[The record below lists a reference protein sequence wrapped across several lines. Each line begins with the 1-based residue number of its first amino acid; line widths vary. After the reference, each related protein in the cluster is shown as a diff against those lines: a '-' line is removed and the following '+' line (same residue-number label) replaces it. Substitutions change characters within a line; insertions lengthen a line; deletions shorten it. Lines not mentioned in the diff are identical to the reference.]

1 MALGSEVNDSS
12 SKNSSQKVKKC
23 PANSNGNEKSNS
35 ENVGKVEKQNKQA
48 SKMKKE
54 VGTKVSCSNGHV
66 STPNGR
72 ADDEGGGGNVAT
84 PPRVSYA
91 AAARKPPSPL
101 SGTTPAPFPLN
112 TESQKV
118 KINDKSSQTKS
129 RNATTKING
138 DGSISR
144 DDSKKD
150 KVATKEPIVNGTETT
165 SENIINGDTK
175 QDLECDIS
183 SSDNTNVI
191 TNVITNGINSD
202 SDDTKSSKSDEGN
215 DTISPGVCPVKVSET
230 KLVSDKKKDNKKIK
244 ATDKN
249 IDANKKS
256 SMEAKTPEINNEQGK
271 SKNVQSVSDK
281 VNGESSK
288 IVNGDKDRESTPS
301 EDGDDKKRDAEVVF
315 IQDMGFTVKIV
326 SPGAEPLDI
335 QVSSMELVQEIHQV
349 LMDREDTCHRTCF
362 SLQLDGVTLDNFAE
376 LKNIEGLKE
385 GSVIKVVEEPY
396 TMREARIH
404 VRHVRDLL
412 KSIDYTDAYAGQ
424 ECSSLA
430 FLNIIT
436 QGDILEKKKSRP
448 ESVDCTPPDYIMPG
462 STERPLLPLHPG
474 LTKENKAPQCL
485 KVLTTSGWNPPPG
498 PRKMCGDL
506 LYLHVITL
514 EDRHFHITAC
524 PRGFYL
530 NQSTEEVFNPRPS
543 NPALL
548 CHSLIELLSIVSPAF
563 KRNFALVQKR
573 RMQKHPFERVATPY
587 QVYQWASP
595 VLDHTVDAI
604 RAEDTFSSKL
614 GYEEHI
620 PGQTRDWNEELQTTR
635 ELPRAT
641 LPERLL
647 RERAIFKVH
656 SDFVAAATRGAMA
669 VVDGNVMAINPGEE
683 PKMQMFI
690 WNNIFFSL
698 GFDVRDH
705 YKDLGGDAAA
715 FVAPRNDLQGVR
727 VYSAVDTPGLHT
739 LGTVVVDY
747 RGYRVTA
754 QSIIPGIL
762 EKEQEQSV
770 VYGSIDFGTTVLSH
784 PKYMELLSKAGQQLK
799 IMPHSVISANGE
811 TVELCSSVECKG
823 IIGNDGRHYI
833 LDLLRTFPPDVNFL
847 QLEDDELREDIKSM
861 GFPIIHKHKL
871 CCLRQELVD
880 SFVESR
886 YFMFIRYAASHLQ
899 QLSSKRQNETSE
911 GTSDDAKKDEV
922 KVPAIEAEVKETKR
936 DGKSQEK
943 EVKEVKDKKQK
954 KEEKKESAKKETKQK
969 SESEKE
975 EGKEE
980 KTKDEDSLFNETYPE
995 IDTLVA
1001 KKIVESITDSICSGD
1016 KQESDSDERSR
1027 AVVSA
1032 AARAVASLKESE
1044 FDVRFNPDVYS
1055 AGIKHAAAPE
1065 HLAKQR
1071 HLVKEAAAYLLTT
1084 QIPAF
1089 VRECVEQSSTPMD
1102 GAGLAEA
1109 LHARGINLR
1118 YLGRVAAALQPH
1130 TALAYLH
1137 AIAVGELLLRAA
1149 KHVYTAY
1156 LQGCDAM
1163 CVGAAVAHFL
1173 NCLVGGC
1180 ASAGAGAG
1188 GPRGGGGPPGGAG
1201 GRGGRGR
1208 RARRHHAAAA
1218 AAPSAA
1224 TTHHSDWR
1232 NLTQKSL
1239 FSQIKQELKAYW
1251 GYELNAE
1258 NMDVVI
1264 EKHGLQKI
1272 SLLRSFALKVG
1283 LQLMLREYDF
1293 ENKNKPTFNGS
1304 DIMNIFPVVKH
1315 INPRASDAYNFYT
1328 TGQSKIQAG
1337 AVNEGHE
1344 MIAEALNLLNNVYG
1358 AMHGEIARCLRMV
1371 ARLCYVTGE
1380 HREAMA
1386 YQQKAVLMSERVN
1399 GIDHPY
1405 TITEYSHL
1413 ALYCFVNGQ
1422 VSTAL
1427 KLLYR
1432 ARYLALLVCGENHP
1446 EMALLDSNIALILH
1460 AVGEYELSL
1469 RFAER
1474 ALSVTTRSHGARSLK
1489 AATARHLLA
1498 RTLSCLGD
1506 FRAALH
1512 HEKETYSIYKQLLG
1526 ENHEKTRESSE
1537 CLRHLTQQAVVLQ
1550 KRLAEAYA
1558 RAPHST
1564 PAQPPLHIQPPGMA
1578 SVIDMLNLINGILF
1592 VQISRHDIEQFK
1604 AEIEKRQL
1612 KDLPLPD
1619 VLNEL
1624 SVKVA
1629 DANAG
1634 EQRADS

>member
-1 MALGSEVNDSS
+1 MALGSEVNDNSP
-12 SKNSSQKVKKC
+12 KNASQKVKKC
-23 PANSNGNEKSNS
+23 PATSNVNVNSGSD
-35 ENVGKVEKQNKQA
+35 NVNKAEKQERRA
-48 SKMKKE
+48 GKMKKE
-54 VGTKVSCSNGHV
+54 GGVKVVGCSNGHA

-72 ADDEGGGGNVAT
+72 ADDEGGGGRA
-84 PPRVSYA
+84 PAARVSYA
-91 AAARKPPSPL
+91 AAAAAARKPAPVSP
-101 SGTTPAPFPLN
+101 PATAQCPNN
-112 TESQKV
+112 TESQKAATNGE
-118 KINDKSSQTKS
+118 KPSQAKSG
-129 RNATTKING
+129 NLTTKING
-138 DGSISR
+138 EGSILS
-144 DDSKKD
+144 DNDSKKD
-150 KVATKEPIVNGTETT
+150 KLGTKEPIVNGTETT
-165 SENIINGDTK
+165 CENVINGDPK
-175 QDLECDIS
+175 HSDCDIS
-183 SSDNTNVI
+183 SSDNKLV
-191 TNVITNGINSD
+191 TNGTNSD
-202 SDDTKSSKSDEGN
+202 SDDTKSNKSDEGQEVIAAVIPN
-215 DTISPGVCPVKVSET
+215 KGKQASDRKKDKKVKS
-230 KLVSDKKKDNKKIK
+230 SDKNSEAEKKNESDKNKKTEEK
-244 ATDKN
+244 KGDGKTKSTDK
-249 IDANKKS
+249 
-256 SMEAKTPEINNEQGK
+256 
-271 SKNVQSVSDK
+271 VSDK

-288 IVNGDKDRESTPS
+288 VMNGEKDRESSPS
-301 EDGDDKKRDAEVVF
+301 EEGDEKKQDAEVVF
-315 IQDMGFTVKIV
+315 IQDLGFTVKIV

-412 KSIDYTDAYAGQ
+412 KSTDYTDAYAGL
-424 ECSSLA
+424 ECASLA
-430 FLNIIT
+430 FLNVVT

-506 LYLHVITL
+506 LYLHVVTL

-530 NQSTEEVFNPRPS
+530 NQSTEEVFNPRPCT
-543 NPALL
+543 PPLL
-548 CHSLIELLSIVSPAF
+548 CHSLIELLSIISPAF

-595 VLDHTVDAI
+595 MLFHTVDAI

-811 TVELCSSVECKG
+811 VVELCSSVECKG
-823 IIGNDGRHYI
+823 ITGNDGRHYI

-880 SFVESR
+880 SFVEAR
-886 YFMFIRYAASHLQ
+886 YFMFIRYAAFHLQ
-899 QLSSKRQNETSE
+899 QLSAKRQRNNEQKS
-911 GTSDDAKKDEV
+911 
-922 KVPAIEAEVKETKR
+922 IEANKDSEKDATET
-936 DGKSQEK
+936 DKSQEK
-943 EVKEVKDKKQK
+943 EKDKKQK
-954 KEEKKESAKKETKQK
+954 EKKDKDSAKKEESK
-969 SESEKE
+969 ESEEPKE
-975 EGKEE
+975 K
-980 KTKDEDSLFNETYPE
+980 KDDDLLLNENYSD
-995 IDTLVA
+995 IDTDVA
-1001 KKIVESITDSICSGD
+1001 KKIVESITDSICSGE
-1016 KQESDSDERSR
+1016 KQESDSGERSR
-1027 AVVSA
+1027 AVVAA

-1055 AGIKHAAAPE
+1055 SGIKHAAEPE
-1065 HLAKQR
+1065 QLAKQR
-1071 HLVKEAAAYLLTT
+1071 HLVKEAAAFLLTT

-1089 VRECVEQSSTPMD
+1089 VHECLEHTSAPMD
-1102 GAGLAEA
+1102 GASLTEA
-1109 LHARGINLR
+1109 LHARGINVR
-1118 YLGRVAAALQPH
+1118 YLGRVALALRPH
-1130 TALAYLH
+1130 ASLSYLH
-1137 AIAVGELLLRAA
+1137 AIAVAELVLRAA
-1149 KHVYTAY
+1149 KHIYTTY
-1156 LQGCDAM
+1156 LQGCEAM
-1163 CVGAAVAHFL
+1163 CVGSAVAHFL
-1173 NCLVGGC
+1173 NCLVGAC
-1180 ASAGAGAG
+1180 AAPTPGAGAAG
-1188 GPRGGGGPPGGAG
+1188 AAPGAG
-1201 GRGGRGR
+1201 RAARPPRGR
-1208 RARRHHAAAA
+1208 RARARPPPA
-1218 AAPSAA
+1218 AAP
-1224 TTHHSDWR
+1224 DWH
-1232 NLTQKSL
+1232 NLTPKTL
-1239 FSQIKQELKAYW
+1239 FSQIRHELKAYW

-1258 NMDVVI
+1258 NMDAVI

-1283 LQLMLREYDF
+1283 LQIMLREYDF
-1293 ENKNKPTFNGS
+1293 DNKNKASFSGS

-1328 TGQSKIQAG
+1328 TGQNKIQAG
-1337 AVNEGHE
+1337 AVTEGHE
-1344 MIAEALNLLNNVYG
+1344 LIAEALNLLNNVYG
-1358 AMHGEIARCLRMV
+1358 AMHGEIAQCLRMV

-1380 HREAMA
+1380 HRDAMA

-1413 ALYCFVNGQ
+1413 ALYCFANGQ

-1432 ARYLALLVCGENHP
+1432 ARYLALLVTGENHP

-1474 ALSVTTRSHGARSLK
+1474 ALAVTNASHGPRSLK
-1489 AATARHLLA
+1489 AAVARHLLA

-1506 FRAALH
+1506 FRTALQ

-1526 ENHEKTRESSE
+1526 EKHEKTRESSE

-1558 RAPHST
+1558 RGAAAAPH
-1564 PAQPPLHIQPPGMA
+1564 APLHIQPPGMA

-1592 VQISRHDIEQFK
+1592 VQISPQDIEQFK

-1612 KDLPLPD
+1612 KDLPIPG
-1619 VLNEL
+1619 VLGEL
-1624 SVKVA
+1624 A
-1629 DANAG
+1629 DAA
-1634 EQRADS
+1634 EARADS

>member
-1 MALGSEVNDSS
+1 MALGSEVNDNS
-12 SKNSSQKVKKC
+12 SKNTSQKVKKC
-23 PANSNGNEKSNS
+23 PVNSAVTEKGSNGSLNNA
-35 ENVGKVEKQNKQA
+35 EKQDKLSA
-48 SKMKKE
+48 KMKNDKKE
-54 VGTKVSCSNGHV
+54 CIKPVVCSNGHT

-72 ADDEGGGGNVAT
+72 ADDEGGGGNIAA
-84 PPRVSYA
+84 PRVSYA
-91 AAARKPPSPL
+91 AAARKPPSPQINN
-101 SGTTPAPFPLN
+101 SPAPFPPN
-112 TESQKV
+112 TDSQK
-118 KINDKSSQTKS
+118 TKS
-129 RNATTKING
+129 YVEKPPQSKSGPCTIKVNG
-138 DGSISR
+138 EGLLPKDN
-144 DDSKKD
+144 DSKHD
-150 KVATKEPIVNGTETT
+150 IVSTKEPIVNGTDKVVET
-165 SENIINGDTK
+165 IVNGDPK
-175 QDLECDIS
+175 KELDCDIS
-183 SSDNTNVI
+183 SSDNGNIVS
-191 TNVITNGINSD
+191 NGISSD
-202 SDDTKSSKSDEGN
+202 ANYSELNKSEVEEKVETVTIGN
-215 DTISPGVCPVKVSET
+215 KPAEVKQA
-230 KLVSDKKKDNKKIK
+230 SDKKKDKKTK
-244 ATDKN
+244 MADKSNDTDKKKDSVKDN
-249 IDANKKS
+249 NSDEKNAGRTVNKIDD
-256 SMEAKTPEINNEQGK
+256 
-271 SKNVQSVSDK
+271 SDK

-288 IVNGDKDRESTPS
+288 ALNGDGDRESSPS

-430 FLNIIT
+430 FLNIVT

-506 LYLHVITL
+506 LYLHVVTL

-530 NQSTEEVFNPRPS
+530 NQSTEEVFNPRPATPS
-543 NPALL
+543 LL
-548 CHSLIELLSIVSPAF
+548 CHSLIELLSIVSQAF
-563 KRNFALVQKR
+563 KRNFALVQKK

-595 VLDHTVDAI
+595 MLDHTVDAI

-635 ELPRAT
+635 ELPRST

-727 VYSAVDTPGLHT
+727 VYSAVDTAGLHT

-823 IIGNDGRHYI
+823 IVGNDGRHYI

-880 SFVESR
+880 SFVEAR
-886 YFMFIRYAASHLQ
+886 YFMFIRYAAFHLQ
-899 QLSSKRQNETSE
+899 QLSAKRLRDANEQKSIESNKENDVKEVANET
-911 GTSDDAKKDEV
+911 DN
-922 KVPAIEAEVKETKR
+922 KETKR
-936 DGKSQEK
+936 DNKSQE
-943 EVKEVKDKKQK
+943 KEVKDKKQK
-954 KEEKKESAKKETKQK
+954 KDKKAEEDSAKKEEVKDVETDNK
-969 SESEKE
+969 SDKNKE
-975 EGKEE
+975 
-980 KTKDEDSLFNETYPE
+980 DELLLNENYSE
-995 IDTLVA
+995 IDTDVA

-1016 KQESDSDERSR
+1016 KQETDAGERSR
-1027 AVVSA
+1027 AVVAA

-1055 AGIKHAAAPE
+1055 AGIKHAATPE
-1065 HLAKQR
+1065 QLAKQR
-1071 HLVKEAAAYLLTT
+1071 HLVKEAAAFLLTT

-1089 VRECVEQSSTPMD
+1089 VRECLEHTSAPMD
-1102 GAGLAEA
+1102 GAGLTEA
-1109 LHARGINLR
+1109 LHARGINVR
-1118 YLGRVAAALQPH
+1118 YLGRVAAALKPH
-1130 TALAYLH
+1130 AQLSYLH

-1149 KHVYTAY
+1149 KHIYTTY
-1156 LQGCDAM
+1156 LQSCEPM
-1163 CVGAAVAHFL
+1163 CIGAAVAHFL
-1173 NCLVGGC
+1173 NCVLGAC
-1180 ASAGAGAG
+1180 ASPALSTPEGPGAG
-1188 GPRGGGGPPGGAG
+1188 RGSA
-1201 GRGGRGR
+1201 RGGRGR
-1208 RARRHHAAAA
+1208 RARRHAHNT
-1218 AAPSAA
+1218 APASP
-1224 TTHHSDWR
+1224 HPDWQ
-1232 NLTQKSL
+1232 NLTPRSL
-1239 FSQIKQELKAYW
+1239 FAQIKQELKAYW
-1251 GYELNAE
+1251 GYELNADS
-1258 NMDVVI
+1258 MDSVI

-1293 ENKNKPTFNGS
+1293 DNKNKAPFTAS

-1328 TGQSKIQAG
+1328 TGQNKIQAG
-1337 AVNEGHE
+1337 AVSEGHE
-1344 MIAEALNLLNNVYG
+1344 LIAEALNLLNNVYG
-1358 AMHGEIARCLRMV
+1358 AMHGEIAQCLRMV

-1380 HREAMA
+1380 HRDAMA

-1405 TITEYSHL
+1405 TITEYVHL
-1413 ALYCFVNGQ
+1413 ALYCFANGQ

-1474 ALSVTTRSHGARSLK
+1474 ALSVTSASHGARSLK
-1489 AATARHLLA
+1489 AAVARHLLA

-1506 FRAALH
+1506 FRAALQ
-1512 HEKETYSIYKQLLG
+1512 HEKETYSIYKHLLG
-1526 ENHEKTRESSE
+1526 EKHEKTRESSE

-1558 RAPHST
+1558 RAPLAPHT
-1564 PAQPPLHIQPPGMA
+1564 PIAPPLHIQPPGMA

-1592 VQISRHDIEQFK
+1592 VQISPQDIEQFK

-1612 KDLPLPD
+1612 KELPIGAM
-1619 VLNEL
+1619 VTEKGEAKNETT
-1624 SVKVA
+1624 S
-1629 DANAG
+1629 
-1634 EQRADS
+1634 DS